1 MLERKK
7 IVVEVARKVVYGS
20 DAVQRLPNVC
30 KQLGLDSVILVC
42 GPGSTNKIVEQTI
55 KPLMIDIDTK
65 VIINT
70 SESDELSTI
79 KNIQDH
85 IDDYKALIAVGGG
98 RVMDIVKVVS
108 FASNIPWISLPT
120 SASHDGFSSPFIGFI
135 LRRKLS
141 QEGYETVKPRSPL
154 AIIGDTTLIAQAPF
168 EHVIAGVGDLVSKF
182 VAVKDWELAHR
193 LRGEPYD
200 EYAATFGLMS
210 AKVVEEG
217 YSIIAQ
223 GYEPGIRLVVK
234 ALGNSGVAMS
244 IAGNSR
250 PASGS
255 EHLISH
261 YLDYMA
267 IEQKRFTPRRHGY
280 QVGLASILCSYLQ
293 GGDWQKIL
301 KILRGVK
308 HPTKVEEIGL
318 DKDTFL
324 EAVLNAHTIRP
335 ERYTILGNGL
345 TTSAALQSMEATGII
360 D

>member
-1 MLERKK
+1 MFEKNK

-30 KQLGLDSVILVC
+30 EQLGLDSAIIVC
-42 GPGSTNKIVEQTI
+42 GASSTNIIVNTII
-55 KPLMIDIDTK
+55 KPLMANIDTK
-65 VIINT
+65 IIVNT
-70 SESDELSTI
+70 NEPNGLSSI
-79 KNIQDH
+79 KNIEQY
-85 IDDYKALIAVGGG
+85 INNYKVLIAVGGG
-98 RVMDIVKVVS
+98 TVMDIVKVASVN
-108 FASNIPWISLPT
+108 SNIPWISLPT

-135 LRRKLS
+135 LRRKLLK
-141 QEGYETVKPRSPL
+141 EGYQTIRPCPPL

-182 VAVKDWELAHR
+182 VAVKDWELAYR

-217 YSIIAQ
+217 YPIIAQ
-223 GYEPGIRLVVK
+223 GHEPGIRLVVK

-267 IEQKRFTPRRHGY
+267 IEEKRFTPRRHGY

-293 GGDWQKIL
+293 GGDWQKIVR
-301 KILRGVK
+301 ILRGVK
-308 HPTKVEEIGL
+308 HPTRIDEIGL
-318 DKDTFL
+318 DQDTFL

-335 ERYTILGNGL
+335 ERYTILGDGL
-345 TTSAALQSMEATGII
+345 TKYAAMQSMEATGVI